1 VILQDLW
8 PFCLQPIPEEKA
20 NLLIHSQQIA
30 ISLASADLEFAELIG
45 KMLEQLSYIDDC
57 DTLGQKTDS
66 EQIHKVCSMC

>member
-1 VILQDLW
+1 VILQDLR
-8 PFCLQPIPEEKA
+8 PFFLQTIPEEKA

-57 DTLGQKTDS
+57 DTLGQKTGS
-66 EQIHKVCSMC
+66 EQIHKVCSM